1 MSESFKAQ
9 QGMLTNKHTQFAT
22 PFQFEFSLNTLA
34 WSQKKAGCYNLIK
47 MTSAH
52 FLKGLHKQAN
62 IMLTSFHTEKKF
74 DRNMFKAL

>member
-9 QGMLTNKHTQFAT
+9 QGMLTNKHTQFAA

-52 FLKGLHKQAN
+52 FLEGSTQTGKHHAN
-62 IMLTSFHTEKKF
+62 LIPYRIFF
-74 DRNMFKAL
+74 